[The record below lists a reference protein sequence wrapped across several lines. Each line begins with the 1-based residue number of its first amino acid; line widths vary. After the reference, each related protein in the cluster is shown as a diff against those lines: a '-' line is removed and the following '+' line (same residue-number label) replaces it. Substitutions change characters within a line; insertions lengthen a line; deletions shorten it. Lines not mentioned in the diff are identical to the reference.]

1 METKPS
7 TIYTVRFNDCD
18 PLGHLNNSK
27 YIDYFLNAREDHLKA
42 SYGIDLKEWAS
53 RGLGFVVSR
62 HEIQYIRA
70 VTYNETICIRS
81 ALVGHGDNYLDVEM
95 LMYDQE
101 QQGLKAILW
110 SRFTHINART
120 GKKEDH
126 TAEITEFTRQVLVSD
141 IDISKGMNARIAVLL
156 NKNLQS

>member
-1 METKPS
+1 MEIKPG
-7 TIYTVRFNDCD
+7 TFYKVRFNDCD

-27 YIDYFLNAREDHLKA
+27 YIDYFLNAREDHLNA
-42 SYGIDLKEWAS
+42 SYGVDLKEWAA

-81 ALVGHGDNYLDVEM
+81 VLGGYGDNYLDVEM

-110 SRFTHINART
+110 SRFTHINTKT
-120 GKKEDH
+120 GRKEDH
-126 TAEITEFTRQVLVSD
+126 GAEITEFAQQVLVAG
-141 IDISKGMNARIAVLL
+141 IDIAKGMNARIAVLL
-156 NKNLQS
+156 NK